1 MPYPPRL
8 GHLATRKVVAARLG
22 PTYAESHQIDDEEA
36 LARLERALAGSLW
49 EDLLD
54 AAWAEL
60 TASSKRL
67 NEEGLLEKIA
77 GGLKDRPL
85 RPGRPAKLTPGLSA
99 FLIRADIEAGTA
111 TDMARRVLESAEG
124 QRRSAEGLVEAARH
138 LAGELIRK

>member
-22 PTYAESHQIDDEEA
+22 PTYGESHQIDDEEA
-36 LARLERALAGSLW
+36 LIRLERALAGRLW
-49 EDLLD
+49 EDLLE
-54 AAWAEL
+54 AAWTEL

-77 GGLKDRPL
+77 SGLKDRPL
-85 RPGRPAKLTPGLSA
+85 RAGRVAKLTPGLSA

-124 QRRSAEGLVEAARH
+124 QRRSAEGLIEAGRH
-138 LAGELIRK
+138 LASELVRK